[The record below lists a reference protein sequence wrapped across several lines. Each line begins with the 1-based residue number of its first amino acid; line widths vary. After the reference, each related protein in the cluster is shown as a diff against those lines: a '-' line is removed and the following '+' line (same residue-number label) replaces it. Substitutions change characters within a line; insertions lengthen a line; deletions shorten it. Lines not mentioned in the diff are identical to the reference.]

1 MMHQLKDKKYKFI
14 FYSLLVIFLTS
25 TNNYNFISE
34 NIFSVK
40 YIYVSGLSNEK
51 NKIINNQ
58 IKDIKEK
65 NIFFLKKNYFTKLI
79 NRNDTKYLN
88 IKKNYPNILILNF
101 TPAKPLC
108 IIEIQDTKIV
118 LGNNG
123 KKLDVKIKTNN
134 MPTVSGTDD
143 FNEIFYVI
151 NLLKLSKFE
160 HKKIKKIIFF
170 KSGRFDVNLNNGVII
185 KFPIKYTKE
194 IISYSR
200 NLLNEK
206 KFANSKIIDLRI
218 KNKII
223 KYE

>member
-1 MMHQLKDKKYKFI
+1 MHQLKDKKYKFI

>member
-1 MMHQLKDKKYKFI
+1 MHLLKDKKYKFI
-14 FYSLLVIFLTS
+14 FYSLLIVFLTS
-25 TNNYNFISE
+25 TNNYNFISG

-40 YIYVSGLSNEK
+40 HIYVSGLSNEK
-51 NKIINNQ
+51 NKIISNQ
-58 IKDIKEK
+58 IKNIKEK
-65 NIFFLKKNYFTKLI
+65 NIFRLKKDYFTKFI
-79 NRNDTKYLN
+79 NRNDTKYLS
-88 IKKNYPNILILNF
+88 IKKNYPNKLILDF
-101 TPAKPLC
+101 IQAKPLC
-108 IIEIQDTKIV
+108 VIEIKDTKFV
-118 LGNNG
+118 LGDNG
-123 KKLDVKIKTNN
+123 KKLNTKIKSNN
-134 MPTVSGTDD
+134 IPIVLGSD
-143 FNEIFYVI
+143 NLSEIFYTI

-160 HKKIKKIIFF
+160 YKKIKKIIFF

>member
-1 MMHQLKDKKYKFI
+1 MHLLKDKKYKFI
-14 FYSLLVIFLTS
+14 FYCLLILFLTS
-25 TNNYNFISE
+25 TNNYNFISG

-40 YIYVSGLSNEK
+40 HIYVSGLSNEK

-58 IKDIKEK
+58 IKNIKEK
-65 NIFFLKKNYFTKLI
+65 NIFFLKKDYFAKLI
-79 NRNDTKYLN
+79 SRNDTKYLS
-88 IKKNYPNILILNF
+88 IKKNYPNILILDF
-101 TPAKPLC
+101 IPAKPLC
-108 IIEIQDTKIV
+108 IIEIQDSKIV
-118 LGNNG
+118 LGDNG
-123 KKLDVKIKTNN
+123 KKLNVKINN
-134 MPTVSGTDD
+134 NNVPTVLGSDN
-143 FNEIFYVI
+143 FSEIFDVI

-170 KSGRFDVNLNNGVII
+170 KSGRFDINLNNSVTI

-194 IISYSR
+194 IINYSY

-218 KNKII
+218 KNKIV

>member
-1 MMHQLKDKKYKFI
+1 MHLLKDKKYKFI
-14 FYSLLVIFLTS
+14 FYSLLIVFLTS
-25 TNNYNFISE
+25 TNNYNVISRS
-34 NIFSVK
+34 IFSVK

-58 IKDIKEK
+58 IKNLKKK

-79 NRNDTKYLN
+79 NRNDTKYLS
-88 IKKNYPNILILNF
+88 IKKNYPNILILDF
-101 TPAKPLC
+101 IPAKPLC
-108 IIEIQDTKIV
+108 IIEMQDTKIV
-118 LGNNG
+118 LGDNG
-123 KKLDVKIKTNN
+123 KRLDVKINSNN
-134 MPTVSGTDD
+134 IPTVLGSDN
-143 FNEIFYVI
+143 FNEIFYVT

-160 HKKIKKIIFF
+160 NKKIEKIIFF

-185 KFPIKYTKE
+185 KFPIKYNKE
-194 IISYSR
+194 IINYSLS
-200 NLLNEK
+200 LLNEK

>member
-1 MMHQLKDKKYKFI
+1 MHLLKDKKYKYI
-14 FYSLLVIFLTS
+14 FYSLLVVLLTS
-25 TNNYNFISE
+25 TNNYNFISG

-40 YIYVSGLSNEK
+40 YIYVSGFSNEK

-65 NIFFLKKNYFTKLI
+65 NIFLLKKNYFTKLI
-79 NRNDTKYLN
+79 NRNDTKYLS
-88 IKKNYPNILILNF
+88 IKKNYPNILILDF

-108 IIEIQDTKIV
+108 LIEIQDTKIV
-118 LGNNG
+118 LGDNG
-123 KKLDVKIKTNN
+123 KKLDVKIKKNN
-134 MPTVSGTDD
+134 IPSVSGSDD

-160 HKKIKKIIFF
+160 YKKIKKIIFF